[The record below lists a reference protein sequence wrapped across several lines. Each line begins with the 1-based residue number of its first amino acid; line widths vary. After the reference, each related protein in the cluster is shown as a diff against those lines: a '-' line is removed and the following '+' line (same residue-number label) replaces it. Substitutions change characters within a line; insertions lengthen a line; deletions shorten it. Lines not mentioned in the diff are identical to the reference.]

1 MQKFVGILMA
11 LLLIASTATAAG
23 APKHYVDSTKLPFA
37 AVPGVS
43 SQRVWGVLNGAGY
56 RIEVPDNW
64 NGSLVLWAHGFRGN
78 GLELTVDDH
87 PLRPYLLANGYAWA
101 ASSYSK
107 NGYDALAAAKDTHTL
122 RSLFIDKFGT
132 PSRIY
137 LSGASMGGHV
147 VALAAEKWPTSYSGA
162 TTLCGWLADA
172 EQFDF
177 YLDFAVAAQTLSG
190 VGAFF
195 PYGADYLTTTVPATK
210 AALGPAFPFVLNAS
224 GQGLKGLTQL
234 RSGGVRPVFDQ
245 GWLFWNG
252 VVPGDFMFGT
262 LGLLGGTPLPA
273 ENAGVTYQFDTDPT
287 LSASETAFNGTVQ
300 RVTAN
305 ATARRKFT
313 PVTGNLRIPMLT
325 LHTLGDLFTP
335 FVVEQIYAER
345 VAARGESDL
354 LVQRATRDV
363 GHCTFTPTELVAG
376 FADLVQ
382 WVEGGVKPAGDDVLD
397 PAAVADPA
405 FGCQFTDTATPR
417 LWDTVPALAFLAP
430 PACLAP

>member
-1 MQKFVGILMA
+1 MRKPAAILMA
-11 LLLIASTATAAG
+11 LLLIASTATAAK
-23 APKHYVDSTKLPFA
+23 APAYYVDQTKLPFQEL
-37 AVPGVS
+37 PGLS
-43 SQRVWGVLNGAGY
+43 SQRLWGVLNGAGY

-64 NGSLVLWAHGFRGN
+64 NGSLVLWAHQFRGT
-78 GLELTVDDH
+78 GLELTVDNH
-87 PLRPYLLANGYAWA
+87 PLRPYLLANGFAWA

-122 RSLFIDKFGT
+122 RSLFIDKFGS

-162 TTLCGWLADA
+162 TTICGWLGDA

-190 VGAFF
+190 VGRLF
-195 PYGADYLTTTVPATK
+195 PYGPDYLTSTVPATK
-210 AALGPAFPFVLNAS
+210 AGLGPAFPFALNAQ
-224 GQGLKGLTQL
+224 GQALKGLTQM
-234 RSGGVRPVFDQ
+234 RSGGVRPLFEQ
-245 GWLFWNG
+245 GWLFWNY
-252 VVPGDFMFGT
+252 VAGDFMFET

-273 ENAGVTYQFDTDPT
+273 ENAGVTYQFDADPA
-287 LSASETAFNGTVQ
+287 LSAIEAGFNATVQ
-300 RVTAN
+300 RVTSVASE
-305 ATARRKFT
+305 RRKYT

-325 LHTLGDLFTP
+325 LHTLGDLYSP

-345 VAARGESDL
+345 VAANGASDL
-354 LVQRATRDV
+354 LVQRATRDY
-363 GHCTFTPTELVAG
+363 GHCAFTPTELVNG

-397 PAAVADPA
+397 PDAVAAPD
-405 FGCQFTDTATPR
+405 FGCQFTDTAAPR
-417 LWDTVPALAFLAP
+417 QWDTVPALAFLAP
-430 PACLAP
+430 PDCPAP